1 MSSYIRTAAQLR
13 VGHRKDRQSTAQSR
27 QRRSVSVPSLQT
39 KDLTRL
45 SLGPQVGG
53 VCRPSRAPP
62 SSQHLSNRQCSMRAR
77 TETEA
82 VPNLEALGR
91 ERRYLLGSEAIAR
104 CNKTYVNHQP
114 QKLSRTSVFNHH
126 GRRSE
131 LLRKG
136 ARNSTM
142 IVLDTRSLQVNAL
155 DSYM

>member
-13 VGHRKDRQSTAQSR
+13 VGHRKDCQSTAQSR

-39 KDLTRL
+39 KELNPTE
-45 SLGPQVGG
+45 PWA
-53 VCRPSRAPP
+53 PSGWGLQALRAPP

-82 VPNLEALGR
+82 VSNLEALGR

-104 CNKTYVNHQP
+104 CNKTYVNRQP